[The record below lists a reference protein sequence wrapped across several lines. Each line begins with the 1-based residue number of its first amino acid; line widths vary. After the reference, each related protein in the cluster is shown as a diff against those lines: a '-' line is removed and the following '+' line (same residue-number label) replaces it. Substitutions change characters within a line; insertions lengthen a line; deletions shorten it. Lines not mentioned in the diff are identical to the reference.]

1 MDQAGKTMTFGPGTY
16 LAAGSGLFTLIAG
29 CSLHVIHILTC

>member
-29 CSLHVIHILTC
+29 SLHVIHILTC